1 MQLIAESCRITT
13 DSLEDLEPIVL
24 NNQNHL
30 DLSPIE
36 RHRHVVTCQIEVAKA
51 FSAENEENLPKGS
64 RKQTFWPRHGEN
76 GIDLRDAD
84 LSDIVWHGIDLSAV
98 TIAMSVLRNAHFSA
112 TQSLNGCTWIGN
124 RIENCTFKSVSI
136 SKAEMLHCEFKASA
150 LQAMRLFRV
159 DLSGTVFSSCSF
171 IDVDLSEAVAI
182 RVRFENCN
190 FTNTRLTRDLL
201 FTGAGDFEFSAEGNL
216 DI

>member
-36 RHRHVVTCQIEVAKA
+36 RHRHVVTCQIGVAKA
-51 FSAENEENLPKGS
+51 FSARMRKISQKDFEANLLAQA
-64 RKQTFWPRHGEN
+64 REN

-150 LQAMRLFRV
+150 LQAMRLFRA